1 MVDNPKNNPA
11 DDEPFDF
18 GADWGGAETS
28 DGDFSPE
35 DMDFGSGASGSGGS
49 DDDNPFASSG
59 DDNPFGQGADD
70 DIFANA
76 GAFEEDDSFHSM
88 PTPDN
93 LSAEMEGEA
102 NPADDFGDLSTDVS
116 GDVFGE
122 PSNDGGFGGFDDF
135 GNENDEPQSFASQD
149 GFESGDGLFGGDAS
163 ENAFATEDDGFGS
176 QEQNVYAEGEGF
188 ASDEAGAEEAV
199 QAAPVPNSGGRGK
212 GMLVLA
218 GMAAAV
224 LGIGYVGY
232 TSVAP
237 MFFGGAEQ
245 PNPVVADAPQAP
257 INQFPTALPGQDGGL
272 PLATPA
278 AEDAVSPPLPTVPAP
293 IDAASPALPSIPG
306 AVQQEQNVADVGSP
320 LAPVPALP
328 GLGDEQEPPSLA
340 MPEAGEASAPPLG
353 LPSVPAPSSE
363 DDLVSGDRGGITAM
377 REQESATKS
386 QPVSA
391 ETAAELKAVLER
403 ISSLEA
409 SVDAKIQSMADDLNV
424 RLSDLES
431 KLMSG
436 SATVGKPVVGVAEA
450 PPPVS
455 AAPVVAGGQPPL
467 KPTIVEN
474 MSLKGVSRGMAW
486 VKTDAGI
493 IEARVGDNIG
503 DVGRVL
509 GITEYNG
516 AWMVSTEKGLILQ

>member
-28 DGDFSPE
+28 ADDFSPE
-35 DMDFGSGASGSGGS
+35 DMDFGNGPSGSGGS
-49 DDDNPFASSG
+49 DVDNPFALSG
-59 DDNPFGQGADD
+59 DDNPFAQGGDD

-116 GDVFGE
+116 GDAFGE
-122 PSNDGGFGGFDDF
+122 PSTDGGFGGFDDF

-149 GFESGDGLFGGDAS
+149 GFESADGLFGGDAS
-163 ENAFATEDDGFGS
+163 GDAFATEDDGFGS
-176 QEQNVYAEGEGF
+176 QEENVYAEGEGF
-188 ASDEAGAEEAV
+188 ASEEMGAEEVV
-199 QAAPVPNSGGRGK
+199 QAAPVANSGGRGK

-237 MFFGGAEQ
+237 MFFGGGDQ
-245 PNPVVADAPQAP
+245 PNTVVSDVPQAP

-272 PLATPA
+272 PLPAPA
-278 AEDAVSPPLPTVPAP
+278 AEDVASPPLPTVPAP
-293 IDAASPALPSIPG
+293 VDAASPVLPSIPS
-306 AVQQEQNVADVGSP
+306 ATQQEQNVADAGSP
-320 LAPVPALP
+320 LAPVPDLP
-328 GLGDEQEPPSLA
+328 SLGDEKEAPSLTI
-340 MPEAGEASAPPLG
+340 PEVGEASAPPLG
-353 LPSVPAPSSE
+353 LPSVPTPASE

-377 REQESATKS
+377 REQEDAAKS
-386 QPVSA
+386 QPISA

-409 SVDAKIQSMADDLNV
+409 SVDAKIQSVADDLNG

-431 KLMSG
+431 KLTSG
-436 SATVGKPVVGVAEA
+436 SAVVRNSVAGSSEA
-450 PPPVS
+450 PVS
-455 AAPVVAGGQPPL
+455 PTRVATGSQPPL
-467 KPTIVEN
+467 KPTIVEH

-486 VKTDAGI
+486 VKTDTGI
-493 IEARVGDNIG
+493 IEARVGDSVG

>member
-1 MVDNPKNNPA
+1 MVDNPKNTPA

-18 GADWGGAETS
+18 GADWGGAGTS

-35 DMDFGSGASGSGGS
+35 DMDFGTGPAGSGGS

-59 DDNPFGQGADD
+59 DDNPFAQGGED

-76 GAFEEDDSFHSM
+76 SAFEEDDSFHSM

-102 NPADDFGDLSTDVS
+102 NPADDFGDLSADVS
-116 GDVFGE
+116 GESFGE
-122 PSNDGGFGGFDDF
+122 PSTDGGFGGFNDF

-149 GFESGDGLFGGDAS
+149 GFESGDDLFGADES
-163 ENAFATEDDGFGS
+163 EDAFATDDHGFGS
-176 QEQNVYAEGEGF
+176 PEENVYAEGEGF
-188 ASDEAGAEEAV
+188 APEEASAEEEIE
-199 QAAPVPNSGGRGK
+199 QAAPVANSSGRGK
-212 GMLVLA
+212 GKLVIA

-237 MFFGGAEQ
+237 MFFGGADQ
-245 PNPVVADAPQAP
+245 PNPVVADAPHAP

-272 PLATPA
+272 PLPA
-278 AEDAVSPPLPTVPAP
+278 PVAEDVGSPALPTVPAP
-293 IDAASPALPSIPG
+293 IDVASPSLPSIPG
-306 AVQQEQNVADVGSP
+306 AIQQEQDVADAGSP

-328 GLGDEQEPPSLA
+328 GLGDEQEAPALA
-340 MPEAGEASAPPLG
+340 LPEVGEASAPPLG
-353 LPSVPAPSSE
+353 LPSVPTPSSE
-363 DDLVSGDRGGITAM
+363 DDLVSGDRGGITSM
-377 REQESATKS
+377 REQEDDTKS
-386 QPVSA
+386 HPVSA

-409 SVDAKIQSMADDLNV
+409 SVDAKIQSVSDDLNG
-424 RLSDLES
+424 RLSDLEA
-431 KLMSG
+431 KLTSG
-436 SATVGKPVVGVAEA
+436 SAVVRHPVASSEA
-450 PPPVS
+450 PVSHTPV
-455 AAPVVAGGQPPL
+455 AAGSQPPL

-493 IEARVGDNIG
+493 IEARVGDSIG